1 MCKISVIIPVYNTAP
16 YLYEAINSILNQTLN
31 DIEIICVD
39 DGSTDNSFMILKE
52 FEAKDD
58 RIVVVSQ
65 SNQGQSVARN
75 TAMRYAHGEYIYFMD
90 SDDVLMSDALDKCSS
105 YCRRYG
111 FDFCFFDGDIFSE
124 EGAKE
129 LSWDYHRT
137 EAYQDNFCYNGM
149 ELMDKMLDTY
159 TFRAVPWLLLIRRDY
174 IEKIG
179 ITFYP
184 GIIHEDELYSV
195 LLHVQADKVGCLK
208 QSFVKH
214 RVRATSTMGKRY
226 SLRNVDCYLTVVDE
240 LHRFA
245 KANSIYADVV
255 KKYSRYTLTAVFST
269 AFVLSVSEKIKA
281 WRRLCASG
289 YIKYVD
295 AVTLFKFWLKKSQI

>member
-1 MCKISVIIPVYNTAP
+1 MCKVSVIIPVYNTAP

-65 SNQGQSVARN
+65 SNQGQSAARN
-75 TAMRYAHGEYIYFMD
+75 TAMRHAHGEYIYFMD
-90 SDDVLMSDALDKCSS
+90 SDDVLMSDALDKCYS
-105 YCRRYG
+105 YCRRHG

-137 EAYQDNFCYNGM
+137 EAYQENFCYNGM

-159 TFRAVPWLLLIRRDY
+159 TFRAVPWLLFIRRGY

-195 LLHVQADKVGCLK
+195 LLHVQADKIGCLK

-226 SLRNVDCYLTVVDE
+226 SLRNVDCYLTVVGE

-245 KANSIYADVV
+245 KANSIYSDVV

-269 AFVLSVSEKIKA
+269 AFVLNVSEKFKV
-281 WRRLCASG
+281 WRRLCTSG

-295 AVTLFKFWLKKSQI
+295 AVTLFKFWFKKSQV

>member
-1 MCKISVIIPVYNTAP
+1 MCKVSVIIPVYNTAP

-65 SNQGQSVARN
+65 SNQGQSAARN
-75 TAMRYAHGEYIYFMD
+75 TAMRHAHGEYIYFMD
-90 SDDVLMSDALDKCSS
+90 SDDVLMSDALDKCYS

-159 TFRAVPWLLLIRRDY
+159 TFRAVPWLLFIRRGY

-226 SLRNVDCYLTVVDE
+226 SLRNVDCYLTVVGE
-240 LHRFA
+240 LHRWA
-245 KANSIYADVV
+245 GNDELRISMIR
-255 KKYSRYTLTAVFST
+255 KYSRYTLNAVFST
-269 AFVLSVSEKIKA
+269 AFVLNFKDKFVAYFKLL
-281 WRRLCASG
+281 RMG
-289 YIKYVD
+289 YVHYLSIN
-295 AVTLFKFWLKKSQI
+295 TQIKFWIKSLR